1 MAAKTG
7 TDGFTY
13 EVPAWRWERQRA
25 TTLRDALAAARRKRR
40 RLVGEPRVRVIL
52 EWPHPDDDDGEQM
65 PILGLEH
72 C

>member
-13 EVPAWRWERQRA
+13 EVPAWRWERQRE
-25 TTLRDALAAARRKRR
+25 TTLRAALAAARRKRR

-52 EWPHPDDDDGEQM
+52 EWSPDDDEGEQM
-65 PILGLEH
+65 PLLGLEH

>member
-1 MAAKTG
+1 MSATTS

-13 EVPAWRWERQRA
+13 EVPAWRWERQRE
-25 TTLRDALAAARRKRR
+25 TTLRAALAAARRKRR

-52 EWPHPDDDDGEQM
+52 EWSPDDEGEQM